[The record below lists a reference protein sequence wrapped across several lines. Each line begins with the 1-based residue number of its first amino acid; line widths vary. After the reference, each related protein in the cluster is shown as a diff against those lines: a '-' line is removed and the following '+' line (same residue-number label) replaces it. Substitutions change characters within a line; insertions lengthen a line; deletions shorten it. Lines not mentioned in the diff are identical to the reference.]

1 MMIRERKVARRE
13 STGVLLS
20 LGDVWGRRFRHRT
33 LAASLTIL
41 VLFHREAA
49 SATDAAKPQAPLPKW
64 ELGIGLSA
72 FTVPDY
78 IGSDESGYFA
88 LPFPYFVYRGEKW
101 KVDREALRGKI
112 FSSERLSLDVSMSGS
127 LPVDSEDNRARKGM
141 EDLNL
146 VAEIGP
152 NLRYLLVSGD
162 LGRVWLEFPVRSVFD
177 TDFTYL
183 DHTGWI
189 TTPGVRWMRELAG
202 ISFDGRAALQFGDNG
217 YHGYFYG
224 VPIRD
229 VTATRPEYEAKT
241 GYSGLRLAFGGSRRW
256 GRFWLGAFVRY
267 ANVDG
272 ATFEGSPLVET
283 DHGVTAGFGVA
294 WVAFE
299 SKETVASDAMD

>member
-1 MMIRERKVARRE
+1 M
-13 STGVLLS
+13 
-20 LGDVWGRRFRHRT
+20 
-33 LAASLTIL
+33 
-41 VLFHREAA
+41 
-49 SATDAAKPQAPLPKW
+49 
-64 ELGIGLSA
+64 
-72 FTVPDY
+72 
-78 IGSDESGYFA
+78 
-88 LPFPYFVYRGEKW
+88 
-101 KVDREALRGKI
+101 
-112 FSSERLSLDVSMSGS
+112 SMSGS
-127 LPVDSEDNRARKGM
+127 LPVDSEDNRARNGM

-162 LGRVWLEFPVRSVFD
+162 IGRVWLEFPVRSVFD

-189 TTPGVRWMRELAG
+189 STPGVRWMRELAG
-202 ISFDGRAALQFGDNG
+202 ISFDGRAVLQFGDSG
-217 YHGYFYG
+217 YHDYFYG

-229 VTATRPEYEAKT
+229 VTAARPEYDADT

-267 ANVDG
+267 ANIEG
-272 ATFEGSPLVET
+272 ATFDDSPLVET

-299 SKETVASDAMD
+299 SKETVVTDPMD